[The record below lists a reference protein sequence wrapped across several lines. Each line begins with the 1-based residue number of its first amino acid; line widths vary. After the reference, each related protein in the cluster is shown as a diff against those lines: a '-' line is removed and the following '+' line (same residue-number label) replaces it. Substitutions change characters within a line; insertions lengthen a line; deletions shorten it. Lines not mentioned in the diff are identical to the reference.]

1 MAEYPV
7 SSPYIPRVET
17 PQVYAFEHLQKEVS
31 KFQDELPD
39 DCEVGISVNGADNVI
54 HVHEIR
60 RTGQMFVFSGF
71 DNFGRTA
78 RLIQHFTQVNVQ
90 MVAVDKLNE
99 TASRIGF

>member
-1 MAEYPV
+1 
-7 SSPYIPRVET
+7 
-17 PQVYAFEHLQKEVS
+17 
-31 KFQDELPD
+31 
-39 DCEVGISVNGADNVI
+39 
-54 HVHEIR
+54 
-60 RTGQMFVFSGF
+60 MFVFSGF